1 MPDAPVFMLQS
12 PTLMLAR
19 ATLMLSRVT
28 FLLTTLTLM
37 LTARCFML
45 VRQLFMFT
53 TLSFMSGRLSFM
65 LADLSFMLGTLSLM
79 LMTQHK
85 QLTSL
90 SLISGLQHRR
100 CGRALHQLRRRLKP
114 GARRVFAVAG
124 RDRGLRPM
132 GTGAA
137 WKRRAR
143 TRCRGDFSRPSSG
156 FVGAGAWGA
165 HVGD

>member
-1 MPDAPVFMLQS
+1 MLDAPVFMLQS
-12 PTLMLAR
+12 PTLMLACATFMLTG

-37 LTARCFML
+37 LEARCFML
-45 VRQLFMFT
+45 VRQLFMLT
-53 TLSFMSGRLSFM
+53 TLSFMSGRLS
-65 LADLSFMLGTLSLM
+65 LMLGALSLM
-79 LMTQHK
+79 LTTQHK

-100 CGRALHQLRRRLKP
+100 CGRAQHELRRGLTP
-114 GARRVFAVAG
+114 GVCRVLGVAG

-137 WKRRAR
+137 WKSRAR

-165 HVGD
+165 RVGD